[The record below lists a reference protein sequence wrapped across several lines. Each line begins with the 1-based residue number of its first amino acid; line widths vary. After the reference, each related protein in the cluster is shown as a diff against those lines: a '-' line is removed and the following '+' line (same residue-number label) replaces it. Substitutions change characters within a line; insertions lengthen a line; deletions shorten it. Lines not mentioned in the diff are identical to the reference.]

1 MNHAIHMHLF
11 FGMVQIMNNFL
22 QMIAGP
28 LLSVI
33 HVYSVIEEMR
43 AAPVNT
49 LNPQRTA
56 MIVADFIKV
65 GYGTFNLL
73 FMYFSFFI

>member
-1 MNHAIHMHLF
+1 
-11 FGMVQIMNNFL
+11 MNNFL

-28 LLSVI
+28 LLSVV
-33 HVYSVIEEMR
+33 HVYCVIEEMR

-56 MIVADFIKV
+56 MIVADFIMV
-65 GYGTFNLL
+65 GYGNFKLL
-73 FMYFSFFI
+73 FMCVSFFI